1 MFMTGALATAGGL
14 VFIGDLDRYFKAFD
28 TDTGQ
33 VLWQTRLGAPTH
45 GYPVTYMAG
54 GEQFVAVPTGMGV
67 FRALTAVISPDIHQP
82 AGGQA
87 LYVFK
92 LPASEGQGNHSN
104 R

>member
-1 MFMTGALATAGGL
+1 
-14 VFIGDLDRYFKAFD
+14 
-28 TDTGQ
+28 

-45 GYPVTYMAG
+45 GYPITYTADG
-54 GEQFVAVPTGMGV
+54 VQFVAVPTGMGV
-67 FRALTAVISPDIHQP
+67 FRAMTAIISPEIHQP

-92 LPASEGQGNHSN
+92 LPASDG

>member
-1 MFMTGALATAGGL
+1 MALICALLKASRTT
-14 VFIGDLDRYFKAFD
+14 DRDVASRRIEAFD

-45 GYPVTYMAG
+45 GYPITYMAD

-67 FRALTAVISPDIHQP
+67 FRALTALISPDIHQP
-82 AGGQA
+82 TGGQA
-87 LYVFK
+87 LYVFS
-92 LPASEGQGNHSN
+92 LPASDGQENHSN